1 MSMHD
6 HRQLSAYA
14 STPSLRILVVENDV
28 KIRQRVL
35 LPALRKHGFDMYEA
49 GTAAELYR
57 HMLAQ
62 PFDIVVLDLHLP
74 DESGL
79 AVTRYLRA
87 ISNVGIVM
95 FTDWHARHHHAQLLQ
110 AGADVCLPKPAD
122 GETLAATL
130 LSLARRLSVRASPPA
145 AIADA
150 MMPPWQLAD
159 GGWRLVSPL
168 GKAIALTASE
178 RSVLTMLVAEAG
190 QPVSRDA
197 LLQVLNRGVQG
208 FDPHRLEMMI
218 HRLRKKALA
227 QAGERLPLLTVRGV
241 GYLLACDGNMP
252 VA

>member
-6 HRQLSAYA
+6 HRQLPAYA
-14 STPSLRILVVENDV
+14 STSSLRILVVENDME
-28 KIRQRVL
+28 IRQRVL
-35 LPALRKHGFDMYEA
+35 LPPLRKHGFDMYEA

-57 HMLAQ
+57 HLLVQ

-74 DESGL
+74 DENGL
-79 AVTRYLRA
+79 AVTRHLRA
-87 ISNVGIVM
+87 ISNVGIVI

-130 LSLARRLSVRASPPA
+130 LSLARRLSVRASPSA
-145 AIADA
+145 TTSDSVA
-150 MMPPWQLAD
+150 PWQLAD

-241 GYLLACDGNMP
+241 GYLLACDGDVP

>member
-1 MSMHD
+1 
-6 HRQLSAYA
+6 
-14 STPSLRILVVENDV
+14 
-28 KIRQRVL
+28 
-35 LPALRKHGFDMYEA
+35 
-49 GTAAELYR
+49 
-57 HMLAQ
+57 
-62 PFDIVVLDLHLP
+62 
-74 DESGL
+74 
-79 AVTRYLRA
+79 
-87 ISNVGIVM
+87 
-95 FTDWHARHHHAQLLQ
+95 
-110 AGADVCLPKPAD
+110 
-122 GETLAATL
+122 
-130 LSLARRLSVRASPPA
+130 
-145 AIADA
+145 

>member
-14 STPSLRILVVENDV
+14 SISSLRILVVENDV
-28 KIRQRVL
+28 EIRQRVL
-35 LPALRKHGFDMYEA
+35 LPALRKHGFDIYEG

-62 PFDIVVLDLHLP
+62 PIDIVVLDMQLP

-79 AVTRYLRA
+79 AVTRHLRA

-130 LSLARRLSVRASPPA
+130 LSLARRLSVRVSPSATTDDA
-145 AIADA
+145 A
-150 MMPPWQLAD
+150 MPPWQLAD

-178 RSVLTMLVAEAG
+178 RSVLTMLVAEVG

-197 LLQVLNRGVQG
+197 LLQALNRGVQG

-218 HRLRKKALA
+218 HRLRKKALT
-227 QAGERLPLLTVRGV
+227 QAGQRLPLLTVRGV
-241 GYLLACDGNMP
+241 GYLLACDGDMS

>member
-1 MSMHD
+1 MSMQD

-14 STPSLRILVVENDV
+14 STSPLRILVVENDTE
-28 KIRQRVL
+28 IRQRVL
-35 LPALRKHGFDMYEA
+35 LPALRKHGFDMCEA

-62 PFDIVVLDLHLP
+62 SFDIVVLDLHLP

-79 AVTRYLRA
+79 AVTRHLRA

-110 AGADVCLPKPAD
+110 AGADVCLPKPVD

-130 LSLARRLSVRASPPA
+130 LSLARRLGARASPRASTGEA
-145 AIADA
+145 AV
-150 MMPPWQLAD
+150 PPWQLAD
-159 GGWRLVSPL
+159 GGWRLLSPL

-241 GYLLACDGNMP
+241 GYLLACDGTMP
-252 VA
+252 AA

>member
-14 STPSLRILVVENDV
+14 SISSLRILVVENDV
-28 KIRQRVL
+28 EIRQRVL
-35 LPALRKHGFDMYEA
+35 LPALRKHGFDIYEG

-62 PFDIVVLDLHLP
+62 PIDIVVLDMQLP

-79 AVTRYLRA
+79 AVTRHLRA

-130 LSLARRLSVRASPPA
+130 LSLARRLSVRVSPSATTDDA
-145 AIADA
+145 A
-150 MMPPWQLAD
+150 MPPWQLAD

-178 RSVLTMLVAEAG
+178 RSVLTMLVAEVG

-197 LLQVLNRGVQG
+197 LLQALNRGVQG

-227 QAGERLPLLTVRGV
+227 QAGQRLPLLTVRGV
-241 GYLLACDGNMP
+241 GYLLACDGDMS